1 VTGTVRLRLYKG
13 SATVVGRQSPYS
25 LYDMELA
32 TYGGG
37 DQFNYEAAE
46 GFITLWGLPL
56 RTQARKQSLNK
67 TEVPV
72 G

>member
-1 VTGTVRLRLYKG
+1 
-13 SATVVGRQSPYS
+13 
-25 LYDMELA
+25 MELA

-37 DQFNYEAAE
+37 DHFSYEAAE

-67 TEVPV
+67 TEVPI